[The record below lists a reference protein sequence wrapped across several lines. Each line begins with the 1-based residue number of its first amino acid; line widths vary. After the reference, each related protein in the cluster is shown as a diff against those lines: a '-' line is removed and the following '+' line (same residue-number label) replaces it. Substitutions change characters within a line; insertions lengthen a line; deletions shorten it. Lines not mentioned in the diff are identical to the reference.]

1 MPVSTETSQPNPP
14 SRAPSM
20 FVRTMRPLAYA
31 WLKLGGWTMVGT
43 MPDIPKFVI
52 VAAPHKT
59 NWDLPNA
66 IAAGLHY
73 GLAINWMGKD
83 SIFRW
88 PFGGL
93 MRWLGGISID
103 RSKKNN
109 AVAQAI
115 AAFDA
120 ADKLVIVIPPE
131 GTRSDV
137 DRWKSG
143 FYHIAHGAK
152 VPLVLAFIDYANRRV
167 GVAQVFTPTG
177 DYEADLAKILAVYE
191 PFTAKRPLAA

>member
-1 MPVSTETSQPNPP
+1 MTESHESSSSVRRP
-14 SRAPSM
+14 SL
-20 FVRTMRPLAYA
+20 FVRGMRPLAHA
-31 WLKLGGWTMVGT
+31 WLKLGGWTMVGA
-43 MPDIPKFVI
+43 MPDLPKFVI

-83 SIFRW
+83 SLFKW
-88 PFGGL
+88 PFGGV

-115 AAFDA
+115 AAFEA
-120 ADKLVIVIPPE
+120 ADRLVIVIPPE
-131 GTRSDV
+131 GTRSEV

-152 VPLVLAFIDYANRRV
+152 VPLVLAFIDYTNRRI
-167 GVAQVFTPTG
+167 GVAEVFTPSG
-177 DYEADLAKILAVYE
+177 DYEADLAKIIAVYA
-191 PFTAKRPLAA
+191 PFTSKRPLAA